1 MSCFQSLSRQ
11 EQIKHARAE
20 ATRRSRE
27 YRSRKKN
34 VPDYRAKETQRKR
47 KQREKNVMDTEKMDK
62 IRNQNRIRQARYRQ
76 QPKMH
81 KLDQNQDEDNQT
93 SGKSGKRLTRAQHE
107 KQKELGGNRNK
118 NRELICLPPQKR
130 DELERKTDSEKEM
143 TQSTEYSS
151 MTISNISRGLETEM
165 NTSTN
170 AIKQSA
176 YRMKKKMPKSLR
188 KFAQLVNHIVGNAT
202 PTKNNALKAVGIS
215 DSPIKAQKDLENYV
229 SSLKTTLNNLKKKPT

>member
-1 MSCFQSLSRQ
+1 ML
-11 EQIKHARAE
+11 
-20 ATRRSRE
+20 
-27 YRSRKKN
+27 
-34 VPDYRAKETQRKR
+34 
-47 KQREKNVMDTEKMDK
+47 
-62 IRNQNRIRQARYRQ
+62 
-76 QPKMH
+76 
-81 KLDQNQDEDNQT
+81 KLDQNQDEENQT
-93 SGKSGKRLTRAQHE
+93 SGKSGKKLTRAQHE
-107 KQKELGGNRNK
+107 KQKETWRKQKQKQRANMSA
-118 NRELICLPPQKR
+118 PPKR

-188 KFAQLVNHIVGNAT
+188 KFAQLVNHIVENAT

-229 SSLKTTLNNLKKKPT
+229 SSLKTTLNNLKKTT